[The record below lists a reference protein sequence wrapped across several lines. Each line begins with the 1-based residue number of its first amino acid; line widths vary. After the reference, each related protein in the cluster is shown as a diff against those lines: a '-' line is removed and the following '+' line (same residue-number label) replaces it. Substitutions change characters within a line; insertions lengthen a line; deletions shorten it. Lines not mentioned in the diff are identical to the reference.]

1 MSSHSSVT
9 GSRPK
14 RSSRLDST
22 EEVVPVP
29 QCEKCGEIY
38 MDTMGECP
46 TCRKRKQRNFAIAA
60 LVLFGIAVGV
70 VVIRILL
77 M

>member
-1 MSSHSSVT
+1 M
-9 GSRPK
+9 
-14 RSSRLDST
+14 
-22 EEVVPVP
+22 P

-70 VVIRILL
+70 VVIRVLL